1 MLHEKIAVYLKE
13 IAEKIQTLEN
23 IYIEKYEEEIL
34 TAWIFNLCIR
44 IRFVQGYLLEIN
56 EAAYVEE
63 EQFDFLSY
71 RYHLQ
76 NAQNTLIFR
85 YDNTPHFPQL
95 SSFPHHK
102 HLPYAVENSQK
113 PKLLQ
118 VICEVETILP
128 M

>member
-23 IYIEKYEEEIL
+23 VCVEKYEEEIL
-34 TAWIFNLCIR
+34 TALRFNLRIR
-44 IRFVQGYLLEIN
+44 IRFDQGYLLEIN

-63 EQFDFLSY
+63 NQFYFLSY
-71 RYHLQ
+71 RYHFQNSQ
-76 NAQNTLIFR
+76 NALVFR

-95 SSFPHHK
+95 PCFPHHK
-102 HLPYAVENSQK
+102 HLPYAVESSQK
-113 PKLLQ
+113 PMLLQ
-118 VICEVETILP
+118 VIREVETILS